1 MSLYG
6 MMRTGVSGMN
16 AQANRLSATADN
28 IANSST
34 AGYKRASTQFSTLVI
49 PGSTGNYNSGGVT
62 TTTRYAISEAGIPQ
76 YTTSPTDLAINGDG
90 FFIVADTNGTPYM
103 TRAGNF
109 VPDDQ
114 GHLVNA
120 AGFTPLGYSFAN
132 GTPAVTANGF
142 AGLVPVTISQ
152 TGLTA
157 TPSSAGDFYA
167 NFPKDEDIVAA
178 ADLPSANATTATYT
192 AKSSLVAYDNAGSK
206 QLLDVYFT
214 KTGADTWEVA
224 VYDQSQATP
233 GSGFPYGAAGSPP
246 LATQTLT
253 FDPTTNQLA
262 TASAST
268 IDVPVPNGGTVTL
281 DLSQSTQFGT
291 GYSVYDAKVNG
302 NPPSAI
308 QNVQIANDGTVYAQ
322 YDDGSLQ
329 PLYRIPLAT
338 VESPDNLKV
347 MAGNVFA
354 ATADSGNPTVGFPG
368 EGKAGTVKS
377 GALENSNVDIAQELT
392 DMIESQRTYTANSK
406 VFQTGSDLMDVLV
419 NLAR

>member
-76 YTTSPTDLAINGDG
+76 YTTSPTDLAINGNG

-120 AGFTPLGYSFAN
+120 AGFTLLGYSFAN

-142 AGLVPVTISQ
+142 AGLEPVTISQ
-152 TGLTA
+152 TGMTA
-157 TPSSAGDFYA
+157 TPSTAGDFYA
-167 NFPKDEDIVAA
+167 NLPLDADAVTT
-178 ADLPSANATTATYT
+178 DLPSANTATSTYT
-192 AKSSLVAYDNAGSK
+192 AKSSIVAYDNAGSK
-206 QLLDVYFT
+206 RLLDVYFT
-214 KTGADTWEVA
+214 KTADNTWEVA

-233 GSGFPYGAAGSPP
+233 GSGFPYGAAGSAP

-253 FDPTTNQLA
+253 FDPTSNNLT
-262 TASAST
+262 TTSASS
-268 IDVPVPNGGTVTL
+268 IDIPVPNGGTVTL

-291 GYSVYDAKVNG
+291 GYSVYDAHVNG

-308 QNVQIANDGTVYAQ
+308 QNVQISDDGTVYAQ
-322 YDDGSLQ
+322 YDDGSLRA
-329 PLYRIPLAT
+329 LYRIPLAT
-338 VESPDNLKV
+338 VESPDNLRV
-347 MAGNVFA
+347 LAGNVFA
-354 ATADSGNPTVGFPG
+354 ATADSGDPTIGFPG
-368 EGKAGTVKS
+368 DGKAGTVKS

-392 DMIESQRTYTANSK
+392 DMIESQRSYTANSK

>member
-28 IANSST
+28 IANSGT
-34 AGYKRASTQFSTLVI
+34 AGYKRAGTQFSTLVI

-109 VPDDQ
+109 VPNDQ
-114 GHLVNA
+114 GQLVNA
-120 AGFTPLGYSFAN
+120 AGFTLLGYSFAN

-142 AGLVPVTISQ
+142 AGLEPVTVSQ

-167 NFPKDEDIVAA
+167 NLPLDANIVTTN
-178 ADLPSANATTATYT
+178 LPSANGTTFNYT
-192 AKSSLVAYDNAGSK
+192 AKSSIVTYDNAGSK
-206 QLLDVYFT
+206 RLLDVYFT
-214 KTGADTWEVA
+214 KTGANTWEVA
-224 VYDQSQATP
+224 VFDQSQATA
-233 GSGFPYGAAGSPP
+233 GSGVPYGTVGSAP
-246 LATQTLT
+246 LKTQTLT
-253 FDPTTNQLA
+253 FDPTTNHL
-262 TASAST
+262 TTTSAST
-268 IDVPVPNGGTVTL
+268 IDIPVPNGGTVTL

-308 QNVQIANDGTVYAQ
+308 QDVQIADDGTVYAQ
-322 YDDGSLQ
+322 YDDGSLRA
-329 PLYRIPLAT
+329 LYRIPLAT

-347 MAGNVFA
+347 LAGNVFS
-354 ATADSGNPTVGFPG
+354 ATADSGDPTVGFPG
-368 EGKAGTVKS
+368 DGKAGTVKS

>member
-28 IANSST
+28 IANSGT
-34 AGYKRASTQFSTLVI
+34 TGYKRASTQFSTLVI
-49 PGSTGNYNSGGVT
+49 PGSSGDYNSGGVT
-62 TTTRYAISEAGIPQ
+62 TTTRHAISQDGIFQ
-76 YTTSPTDLAINGDG
+76 YTSSTTDLAVNGDG
-90 FFIVADTNGTPYM
+90 FFVVADANGTPYM

-120 AGFTPLGYSFAN
+120 AGFTLLGYSFAN
-132 GTPAVTANGF
+132 GTPSTTANGF
-142 AGLVPVTISQ
+142 AGLEPVTVSQ

-157 TPSSAGDFYA
+157 TPSSVGDFYA
-167 NFPKDEDIVAA
+167 NLPLDAETVTG
-178 ADLPSANATTATYT
+178 DLPSANTGTSAYT
-192 AKSSLVAYDNAGSK
+192 AKSSIVTYDNAGSK
-206 QLLDVYFT
+206 KLLDVYFT
-214 KTGADTWEVA
+214 KTDDNKWEVA
-224 VYDQSQATP
+224 VFDQSQATA
-233 GSGFPYGAAGSPP
+233 GSGFPYASGP
-246 LATQTLT
+246 LKTMTLE
-253 FDPTTNQLA
+253 FDPATNHLVSG
-262 TASAST
+262 TASSID
-268 IDVPVPNGGTVTL
+268 IDVPNGQTLNL
-281 DLSQSTQFGT
+281 DLSQSTQLGT
-291 GYSVYDAKVNG
+291 GYTVYDARVNG

-308 QNVQIANDGTVYAQ
+308 QDIQIGDDGTVYAQ
-322 YDDGSLQ
+322 YDDGSLRA
-329 PLYRIPLAT
+329 LYRVPLAT

-347 MAGNVFA
+347 LAGNVFA

-368 EGKAGTVKS
+368 DGKTGTIKS

-406 VFQTGSDLMDVLV
+406 VFQTGSELMDVLV

>member
-28 IANSST
+28 IANSGT

-120 AGFTPLGYSFAN
+120 AGFTLLGYSFAN

-167 NFPKDEDIVAA
+167 NFPKDADIVAA

-192 AKSSLVAYDNAGSK
+192 AKSSLVA
-206 QLLDVYFT
+206 
-214 KTGADTWEVA
+214 
-224 VYDQSQATP
+224 
-233 GSGFPYGAAGSPP
+233 
-246 LATQTLT
+246 
-253 FDPTTNQLA
+253 
-262 TASAST
+262 
-268 IDVPVPNGGTVTL
+268 
-281 DLSQSTQFGT
+281 
-291 GYSVYDAKVNG
+291 
-302 NPPSAI
+302 
-308 QNVQIANDGTVYAQ
+308 
-322 YDDGSLQ
+322 
-329 PLYRIPLAT
+329 
-338 VESPDNLKV
+338 
-347 MAGNVFA
+347 
-354 ATADSGNPTVGFPG
+354 
-368 EGKAGTVKS
+368 
-377 GALENSNVDIAQELT
+377 
-392 DMIESQRTYTANSK
+392 
-406 VFQTGSDLMDVLV
+406 
-419 NLAR
+419 

>member
-1 MSLYG
+1 
-6 MMRTGVSGMN
+6 
-16 AQANRLSATADN
+16 
-28 IANSST
+28 
-34 AGYKRASTQFSTLVI
+34 
-49 PGSTGNYNSGGVT
+49 VT

-109 VPDDQ
+109 VPNDQ
-114 GHLVNA
+114 GQLVTA
-120 AGFTPLGYSFAN
+120 AGFTLLGYSFAN

-142 AGLVPVTISQ
+142 AGLAPVTLSQ

-157 TPSSAGDFYA
+157 TPSTAGDFSA
-167 NFPKDEDIVAA
+167 NLPLDADIVAA

-206 QLLDVYFT
+206 RLLDVYFT
-214 KTGADTWEVA
+214 KTGADTWEMA
-224 VYDQSQATP
+224 VFDQSQATA
-233 GSGFPYGAAGSPP
+233 GSGFPYGTAGTPP
-246 LATQTLT
+246 LQTQTLT
-253 FDPTTNQLA
+253 FDPTTNHLL
-262 TASAST
+262 TGTAST
-268 IDVPVPNGGTVTL
+268 IDIPVPNGGTVTL

-308 QNVQIANDGTVYAQ
+308 QDVQIADDGTVYAQ
-322 YDDGSLQ
+322 YDDGSLRA
-329 PLYRIPLAT
+329 LYRIPLAT

-354 ATADSGNPTVGFPG
+354 ATADSGDPTVGFPG

>member
-6 MMRTGVSGMN
+6 MMRTGVSGME

-34 AGYKRASTQFSTLVI
+34 AGYKRAGTQFSSLVI

-62 TTTRYAISEAGIPQ
+62 TTTRHAISESGILQ
-76 YTTSPTDLAINGDG
+76 YTTSSTDLAIDGQG
-90 FFIVADTNGTPYM
+90 FFVVADTNGTPYL

-109 VPDDQ
+109 VPDAD

-120 AGFTPLGYSFAN
+120 AGYTLLGYSFAN
-132 GTPAVTANGF
+132 GTPSVTANGF
-142 AGLVPVTISQ
+142 AGLEPVTISQ

-157 TPSSAGDFYA
+157 TPSSTGDLYV
-167 NFPKDEDIVAA
+167 NLPQTGDIVAA
-178 ADLPSANATTATYT
+178 ADLPSANASTATYT
-192 AKSSLVAYDNAGSK
+192 AKSSIVAYDNAGAK
-206 QLLDVYFT
+206 QLLDVYYT
-214 KTGADTWEVA
+214 KTADNTWEMA

-233 GSGFPYGAAGSPP
+233 GSGFPYASGP

-253 FDPTTNQLA
+253 FDATTNQLA
-262 TASAST
+262 STSAST
-268 IDVPVPNGGTVTL
+268 IDIPVPNGGTVTL
-281 DLSQSTQFGT
+281 DLSQTTQFAAN
-291 GYSVYDAKVNG
+291 YSVYDARVNG
-302 NPPSAI
+302 NPPSSI
-308 QNVQIANDGTVYAQ
+308 QDVKIAGDGTVYAQ
-322 YDDGSLQ
+322 FDDGSLRA
-329 PLYRIPLAT
+329 LYRVPLAA
-338 VESPDNLKV
+338 VQSADNLQTLS
-347 MAGNVFA
+347 GNVFA
-354 ATADSGNPTVGFPG
+354 ATADSGDPTLGFPG
-368 EGKAGTVKS
+368 DGKLGGIRS

>member
-16 AQANRLSATADN
+16 AQANRLSATPDN

-120 AGFTPLGYSFAN
+120 AGFTLLGYSFAN

-142 AGLVPVTISQ
+142 AGLEPVTVSQ

-167 NFPKDEDIVAA
+167 NLPLDADIVTA

-206 QLLDVYFT
+206 QMLDVYFT
-214 KTGADTWEVA
+214 KTGANTWEVA
-224 VYDQSQATP
+224 VFDQSQATA
-233 GSGFPYGAAGSPP
+233 GSGFPYGAAGSAP

-253 FDPTTNQLA
+253 FDPTTNQLT

-308 QNVQIANDGTVYAQ
+308 QDVQIADDGTVYAQ
-322 YDDGSLQ
+322 YDDGSLRA
-329 PLYRIPLAT
+329 LYRIPLAT

-347 MAGNVFA
+347 LAGNVFA
-354 ATADSGNPTVGFPG
+354 ATADSGDPTVGFPG

>member
-120 AGFTPLGYSFAN
+120 AGFTLLGYSFAN

-142 AGLVPVTISQ
+142 AGLEPVTVSQ

-167 NFPKDEDIVAA
+167 NLPLDADIVTA

-206 QLLDVYFT
+206 QMLDVYFT
-214 KTGADTWEVA
+214 KTGANTWEVA
-224 VYDQSQATP
+224 VFDQSQATA
-233 GSGFPYGAAGSPP
+233 GSGFPYGAAGSAP

-253 FDPTTNQLA
+253 FDPTTNQLT

-308 QNVQIANDGTVYAQ
+308 QDVQIADDGTVYAQ
-322 YDDGSLQ
+322 YDDGSLRA
-329 PLYRIPLAT
+329 LYRIPLAT

-347 MAGNVFA
+347 LAGNVFA
-354 ATADSGNPTVGFPG
+354 ATADSGDPTVGFPG